1 MSTNRTH
8 HGHGQKKS
16 TPRKHDRQVIMREKG
31 RECMLV
37 LIGHSLT
44 LLRRWMERSMRS
56 EPATRRVSTVATD
69 HVGVS
74 ASDRISPS
82 PPAISPPAGA
92 GSSSPL
98 LPSSYSSRPTDR
110 TSAYHIEASAMV
122 GRAEV
127 ALGEGK
133 LSLRIKTK
141 AQAETKTRPR
151 PRRCGNA
158 EVAAVSGTGGGVTP
172 SPSVGQE
179 GGGGWKREGKWGI
192 LEKDG
197 LGGAQKRDVSPSL
210 RFSRSISV

>member
-1 MSTNRTH
+1 
-8 HGHGQKKS
+8 
-16 TPRKHDRQVIMREKG
+16 MREKS

-98 LPSSYSSRPTDR
+98 LPYSYSSRPTDR

-122 GRAEV
+122 RRADV

-133 LSLRIKTK
+133 GSLRIKTK
-141 AQAETKTRPR
+141 AQAETRTRPR

-158 EVAAVSGTGGGVTP
+158 EVAVGVTS
-172 SPSVGQE
+172 SPSVGQEE